1 MNDVLVLRDVIWF
14 LRYAGWIAL
23 YFFYISNVT
32 PRSVHKGVV
41 ISCFAVPLAI
51 TTILQYNATITLLT
65 DTIVK
70 VVCWF
75 LICLILKKTD
85 WRNAFYGAMTFAVI
99 DDLAKI
105 IAHDLVYIYCLQPY
119 LTQWA
124 DPLRNLIYTIIYL
137 LVCFLL
143 VSGFREMVFRSDKR
157 LFTPLQLSLVVLPSF
172 VYFYARN
179 FQFVLRRSFEL
190 TNSSTALLH
199 VFILLLLLG
208 ISALLIS
215 VLADNSL
222 STKLQQEELHHMQ
235 ALIQKQHQD
244 FIAQKS
250 ATEAI
255 QQKYHDLKN
264 CLISLKAEGDNGSVA
279 RSQLIREIEQIMKP
293 IETSVE
299 TGNHFLNIILAEKM
313 QICQEH
319 QIRLTPYADGRDL
332 AFIDGLDLCV
342 IVGNA
347 LDNAIEAVQ
356 KLPLYQ
362 REVHM
367 KVSRTGQMILFSF
380 HNYHDESPRLNG
392 NGSFLTNKQNANDHG
407 YGLKGISQIAE
418 KYNGDISVEYTDS
431 EFTLSVLI
439 PLP

>member
-1 MNDVLVLRDVIWF
+1 M
-14 LRYAGWIAL
+14 
-23 YFFYISNVT
+23 
-32 PRSVHKGVV
+32 
-41 ISCFAVPLAI
+41 
-51 TTILQYNATITLLT
+51 
-65 DTIVK
+65 
-70 VVCWF
+70 
-75 LICLILKKTD
+75 
-85 WRNAFYGAMTFAVI
+85 
-99 DDLAKI
+99 
-105 IAHDLVYIYCLQPY
+105 
-119 LTQWA
+119 
-124 DPLRNLIYTIIYL
+124 
-137 LVCFLL
+137 
-143 VSGFREMVFRSDKR
+143 
-157 LFTPLQLSLVVLPSF
+157 
-172 VYFYARN
+172 
-179 FQFVLRRSFEL
+179 
-190 TNSSTALLH
+190 LH

-208 ISALLIS
+208 LSALLIS

-222 STKLQQEELHHMQ
+222 STKLQQEELQHMQ

-264 CLISLKAEGDNGSVA
+264 CLISLKAEGDSGSEA
-279 RSQLIREIEQIMKP
+279 KTQLIREIEQIMKP
-293 IETSVE
+293 IETNVE
-299 TGNHFLNIILAEKM
+299 TGNHFLNIILTEKL

-362 REVHM
+362 REIHM
-367 KVSRTGQMILFSF
+367 KVSRTSNMLLFSF
-380 HNYHDESPRLNG
+380 HNYHNDPPRQNG
-392 NGSFLTNKQNANDHG
+392 NGSFLTSKSDAHNHG

-418 KYNGDISVEYTDS
+418 KYNGDISVDFTET